1 MHTCTKIKA
10 FTLFFEQILRIDLRF
25 LVNYSFTQHLPSHQ
39 ILENSPSTLE
49 VNLNHKTYRPNQVA
63 TPRTRKFIRP
73 VSLRIKLLV
82 GFSVVFSLVF
92 AGAFYWFYS
101 YTTEKVVAR
110 LRADMRSTLIG
121 ALTGVDVNELMAL
134 YSTGKPNAEGF
145 SDDPRYLRQL
155 AWLETVHSI
164 EPRAWFY
171 SYAIGPSATNRRVGE
186 PAVAPSDPEIVYLV
200 DLWSLYDTTKAA
212 RFLESDTAGISAR
225 RVLRQGKLEES
236 ELYSDKWGTW
246 ISAFAPLK
254 DQSGKVVA
262 VLGLDIDAGYVRQ
275 LQQAIR
281 GRVIVSFVVTYSVFF
296 GLIYVLSGILTRH
309 LAELT
314 HSAKQIGV
322 GNYVLDLSSAQNA
335 QFPDEMTTLAEVFTG
350 MVESIRI
357 REQMI
362 REGKETEDEMRLAL
376 EEEREVNELKSRFI
390 SMVSHELRTPL
401 TVIRTSLELLDRYGH
416 VASEEKRQKYFQRSR
431 VAIATMNQLIEDVL
445 VIGKAEAGKLE
456 FNPSVVD
463 LSLFCKDLIEEARM
477 GLEHHNP
484 IDFNDD
490 GSCGLAYL
498 DPKLLWS
505 TLNNLLVN
513 AIKYSPA
520 GTPVEFA
527 VSCSGNLATFQVR
540 DQGIGIPE
548 ADQPRLF
555 ESFHRAS
562 NVNTIRGTGLGL
574 AIVQQCVV
582 QLQGEISFISVEGV
596 GTTFTVKVPLNLHA
610 EQLSSS
616 EWLIQTDQ

>member
-1 MHTCTKIKA
+1 MDHN
-10 FTLFFEQILRIDLRF
+10 FFRMNPA
-25 LVNYSFTQHLPSHQ
+25 VT
-39 ILENSPSTLE
+39 STAK
-49 VNLNHKTYRPNQVA
+49 NIT
-63 TPRTRKFIRP
+63 RP
-73 VSLRIKLLV
+73 VSLRVKLLV

-110 LRADMRSTLIG
+110 LRADMRSTLVG
-121 ALTGVDVNELMAL
+121 ALVGVDVNELMAL
-134 YSTGKPNAEGF
+134 YATGQSNSEGF
-145 SDDPRYLRQL
+145 SDDLRYLRQL
-155 AWLETVHSI
+155 AWFETVHKI
-164 EPRAWFY
+164 EPRAWLY
-171 SYAIGPSATNRRVGE
+171 SYAIGTADTNRRIGQ
-186 PAVAPSDPEIVYLV
+186 PAVKSGALEIVYLV
-200 DLWSLYDTTKAA
+200 DLWSLHDPAKAA
-212 RFLESDTAGISAR
+212 KFLESDVAGIAAR
-225 RVLRQGKLEES
+225 RVLLQGGLEES
-236 ELYSDKWGTW
+236 EIYSDKWGTW

-254 DQSGKVVA
+254 DRTGKVVA

-281 GRVIVSFVVTYSVFF
+281 GRVILSFVMTYSVFF
-296 GLIYVLSGILTRH
+296 GLIYLLSGMLTRH

-322 GNYVLDLSSAQNA
+322 GNYVLDLSSARNA

-362 REGKETEDEMRLAL
+362 REGKQAEDEMRLAL
-376 EEEREVNELKSRFI
+376 EEEREVNELKSRFV

-401 TVIRTSLELLDRYGH
+401 TVLRTSLELLDRYGH

-431 VAIATMNQLIEDVL
+431 VAIETMNQLIEDVL

-456 FNPSVVD
+456 FNPSAVNITA
-463 LSLFCKDLIEEARM
+463 FCKDLVEELRM
-477 GLEHHNP
+477 GLEHCHL
-484 IDFNDD
+484 IAFNSS
-490 GSCGLAYL
+490 GPRVVAYL
-498 DPKLLWS
+498 DPKLLRS
-505 TLNNLLVN
+505 ILNNLIAN

-520 GTPVEFA
+520 GTQVEFN
-527 VSCSGNLATFQVR
+527 VSCQANVGTFQVR

-555 ESFHRAS
+555 ELFHRAS

-574 AIVQQCVV
+574 AIVQQCVA
-582 QLQGEISFISVEGV
+582 QLQGEISFHSVEGV
-596 GTTFTVKVPLNLHA
+596 GTTFTVKIPLNPQP
-610 EQLSSS
+610 EQPMLNA
-616 EWLIQTDQ
+616 DQSITSRPT